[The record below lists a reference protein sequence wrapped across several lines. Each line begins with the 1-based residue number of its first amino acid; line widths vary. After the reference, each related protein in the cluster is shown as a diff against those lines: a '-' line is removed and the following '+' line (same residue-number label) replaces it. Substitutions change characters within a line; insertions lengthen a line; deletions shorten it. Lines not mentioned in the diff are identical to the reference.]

1 MLNQKDI
8 FTKTLRI
15 LDEKDV
21 ILVENEKEED
31 NYIFSAL
38 TCNGGGVFKKGVS
51 IGMQNKMVPGLIMYD
66 NENFYGFSEKHGL
79 SLLSSHPEYIQIEIP
94 NNVFIEQ
101 EVNKLQ
107 PIKNG
112 TTDNFQNLKDTEKNK
127 IKILNIDLDIKDSNS
142 FYIIIPNEYNT
153 NKSFINFD
161 ISFIYSLN
169 TIISNITLVIINE
182 SNKSIFFKI
191 MNKNCFY
198 ENEFPNEIQR
208 RKIFRINVE
217 VINND
222 YFLITKKE
230 FMFS

>member
-1 MLNQKDI
+1 MLNQRDI

-15 LDEKDV
+15 LDTKDV
-21 ILVENEKEED
+21 LLVENEDNTED
-31 NYIFSAL
+31 YIFSAL
-38 TCNGGGVFKKGVS
+38 TCDGGGVFKKGIS
-51 IGMQNKMVPGLIMYD
+51 IGMQNKMVPGLLMYD
-66 NENFYGFSEKHGL
+66 NENFYGFSEKYGL
-79 SLLSSHPEYIQIEIP
+79 SLLSTHPEYIQIDIP
-94 NNVFIEQ
+94 NNVFIEN

-112 TTDNFQNLKDTEKNK
+112 TTENFQNLKDTEKNK
-127 IKILNIDLDIKDSNS
+127 IKVLNIDLDIKDSNS

-153 NKSFINFD
+153 SKSFINFD

-169 TIISNITLVIINE
+169 TIISNISLVLINE

-191 MNKNCFY
+191 TNKNCFF
-198 ENEFPNEIQR
+198 ESEFPNEIHK

-230 FMFS
+230 FII